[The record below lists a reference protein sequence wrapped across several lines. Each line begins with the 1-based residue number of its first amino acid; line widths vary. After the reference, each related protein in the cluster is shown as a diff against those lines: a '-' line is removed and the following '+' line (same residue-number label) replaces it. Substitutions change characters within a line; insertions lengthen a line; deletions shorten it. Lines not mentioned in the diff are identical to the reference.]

1 MAWQAAVNVRK
12 GKKVVMFELTIKCAY
27 EGTSARRAQGSSC
40 PSAAASAS
48 CVRPA
53 NTHTSTPLAQRCC
66 IPAGKQGDDTCAGTI
81 SVFEVLPDD
90 VRDGDYE
97 VTVRSPSSAAPKA
110 RELMRTKGP
119 AALKAKLTEFLAA
132 LTKRDGDERALAEDK
147 VRALCAAVCGGAGR
161 GVWHR

>member
-1 MAWQAAVNVRK
+1 MPLHVHLGLR
-12 GKKVVMFELTIKCAY
+12 
-27 EGTSARRAQGSSC
+27 ARALQPR
-40 PSAAASAS
+40 
-48 CVRPA
+48 CVA
-53 NTHTSTPLAQRCC
+53 T
-66 IPAGKQGDDTCAGTI
+66 GKQGDDTCAGTI

-97 VTVRSPSSAAPKA
+97 VTVRSPSNAAPKA

-147 VRALCAAVCGGAGR
+147 VRGARGLCVLCVLCVPWAVGCWPWTVAPCWYLVRATAAVAP
-161 GVWHR
+161 HDHAAA